1 MLSRTHFEN
10 APREIITLWAEGK
23 MSVTEIGNP
32 DKARISETHLIDKG
46 HADSRVEVSNVV
58 IALSI

>member
-10 APREIITLWAEGK
+10 ALRENITSWAEGK

-32 DKARISETHLIDKG
+32 DKAQETHLIDKG
-46 HADSRVEVSNVV
+46 PADSCVEVSNIV

>member
-1 MLSRTHFEN
+1 
-10 APREIITLWAEGK
+10 

-32 DKARISETHLIDKG
+32 DKARISEPHLIDKR